1 MSFQSPMAPLNQD
14 HARRCITLARGQIDS
29 YIQRHGDGPIPSG
42 PSSLVYEYGVV
53 YFTIEP
59 AVPPTEQRLRY
70 SDTAKVLANFAA
82 ENTLEGYRERLAE
95 VFVTDGGVVVATAL
109 LGLANGSEKRRP
121 GFALPNPYPMPGT
134 AFSVEFED
142 SAPGPALV
150 KEAAVY
156 CINFIR
162 HDVVQQMVQS
172 GNVRTTSR
180 VWHAADLVFGIVP
193 VQGQTEPQFL
203 YQDLLAVLSAFFTK
217 MIREGYRARRA
228 RILVTDGGR
237 YVGYA
242 HIAPEIVEAARLV
255 DISRSGF

>member
-1 MSFQSPMAPLNQD
+1 MRPLDQD
-14 HARRCITLARGQIDS
+14 HARRCIVLASSQVHS
-29 YIQRHGDGPIPSG
+29 YIQHHGDGPIPG
-42 PSSLVYEYGVV
+42 GRSSLTYDYGIV

-59 AVPPTEQRLRY
+59 AVPPGQHRLRY

-82 ENTLEGYRERLAE
+82 ENTLDGFRERSAE

-109 LGLANGSEKRRP
+109 LGLVNGSEKRRL

-134 AFSVEFED
+134 AFSVDFED
-142 SAPGPALV
+142 SAPGPLLV

-162 HDVVQQMVQS
+162 HDVVQQIAQS
-172 GNVRTTSR
+172 GNVRIATK
-180 VWHAADLVFGIVP
+180 VWHVADLVFGIVP
-193 VQGQTEPQFL
+193 VQEQTEPQFL
-203 YQDLLAVLSAFFTK
+203 YQDLLAVLSAFLTK

-237 YVGYA
+237 YVGCA
-242 HIAPEIVEAARLV
+242 HIAPEIVGAA
-255 DISRSGF
+255 GNG